1 MKSIIEVVL
10 SRNQQQ
16 RYPKNMLFRWVK
28 LYYCKQKYFALTTF
42 WYFSCSELTPF
53 SVIYKYPK
61 KRTIPL
67 LSWNVILRNRVCC
80 YNMVHHSGIW
90 LVQLLL
96 LIIIGVAVVNIV
108 VVAAIAVIWMN
119 LSFIFKFIFIFEF
132 GVFGTFAT
140 EASYLQNLTFLY
152 KRCNFVN
159 TTFQDIEDGKFE
171 LKSWEII
178 IEVDNNNSISLFPSL
193 LHTFFLSSFF
203 ESFFFK
209 TSCRHRSNLF
219 ILIKKHSAKYFI
231 LFILNWQI
239 YNFREKMKSLIA
251 KMWRK
256 LLQTVI

>member
-16 RYPKNMLFRWVK
+16 RYPKNMLFRWVN
-28 LYYCKQKYFALTTF
+28 LYYCKQKYFASTTF

-132 GVFGTFAT
+132 IFKLEFSVLLPLRLLIYKTLLFYTKDAILLILHFKILKM
-140 EASYLQNLTFLY
+140 ENL
-152 KRCNFVN
+152 N
-159 TTFQDIEDGKFE
+159 
-171 LKSWEII
+171 
-178 IEVDNNNSISLFPSL
+178 
-193 LHTFFLSSFF
+193 
-203 ESFFFK
+203 
-209 TSCRHRSNLF
+209 
-219 ILIKKHSAKYFI
+219 
-231 LFILNWQI
+231 
-239 YNFREKMKSLIA
+239 
-251 KMWRK
+251 
-256 LLQTVI
+256 